1 MKIDITATVIVL
13 LAGICG
19 ILIGAFLNMSGFL
32 GVVFAI
38 ALTCGFVVQA
48 IKDKQ

>member
-19 ILIGAFLNMSGFL
+19 IFIGAFLNMSGFL
-32 GVVFAI
+32 GVVFSI

-48 IKDKQ
+48 IKDKH